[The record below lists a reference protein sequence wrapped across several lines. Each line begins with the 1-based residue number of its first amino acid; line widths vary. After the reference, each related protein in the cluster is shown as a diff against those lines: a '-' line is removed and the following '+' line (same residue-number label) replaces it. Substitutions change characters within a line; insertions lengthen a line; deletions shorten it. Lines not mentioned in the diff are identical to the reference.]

1 MPEKVTMKRVTTGRI
16 EVTQVKNYLFEP
28 DPAYIKARLRDTLAQ
43 RYELTQ
49 IHPKIAYLTGDER
62 LRTSV
67 LKTYEVMRATG
78 TEPAKINAAL

>member
-1 MPEKVTMKRVTTGRI
+1 MPEKVTMERVTTGRI

-49 IHPKIAYLTGDER
+49 IHQK
-62 LRTSV
+62 
-67 LKTYEVMRATG
+67 
-78 TEPAKINAAL
+78 